1 MLKITTIMLLT
12 TIDGLLTLMILN
24 RGAVEL
30 NPIMAYLI
38 NIDPLFFIYGKWL
51 IVGCST
57 IILYRYAIKLLNYVI
72 GLYSIVVMWQL
83 IIIIH

>member
-1 MLKITTIMLLT
+1 MIKATIIMILT

-38 NIDPLFFIYGKWL
+38 NIDPLAFICGKWL

-57 IILYRYAIKLLNYVI
+57 IILYRCARKLLNYVI
-72 GLYSIVVMWQL
+72 GLYSIVIVWQL
-83 IIIIH
+83 IIIIY